1 MKLELSVLELGLLK
15 KLCFNEYKNIS
26 ELAKALKKS
35 STRVSIALK
44 DLENKGFV
52 ERKKRGIS
60 KRVVL
65 SNNKHAVSFKTLLN
79 QYPHINFEK
88 LLSGS
93 SLEILL
99 PLTYYHKMKF
109 KDITKLSGCSEI
121 TVRRTIKKLKEFGIV
136 VSDRD
141 FFYSIGSFYFWLAE
155 FIRDFQN
162 FINLR
167 LALSFSSTSVIL
179 WQWSKK
185 FLIKTREE
193 KKQKNFFPTCYE
205 KMSDY
210 GIQLILT
217 EFRYYFYSPF
227 RRKLRIED
235 VALHTL
241 FLEQTPRNLLYVLLL
256 IAKNLRRIEWK
267 YIEAESAKFR
277 MESTVQDINKYLETK
292 GIDRPEHFPKWGEF
306 EAKAKEYDICLK

>member
-1 MKLELSVLELGLLK
+1 MKLELGILEIRILK
-15 KLCFNEYKNIS
+15 ELCFREYKNIG

-35 STRVSIALK
+35 PTRVSIALK

-52 ERKKRGIS
+52 ERKKIGIS
-60 KRVVL
+60 KKVVL

-79 QYPHINFEK
+79 QYSHLNFEK
-88 LLSGS
+88 FLSGS
-93 SLEILL
+93 ALEILL
-99 PLTYYHKMKF
+99 PLTFYHKRKF
-109 KDITKLSGCSEI
+109 KNIARVSGCSEI
-121 TVRRTIKKLKEFGIV
+121 TVRRTIKKLKEFGV
-136 VSDRD
+136 VVVDRN

-155 FIRDFQN
+155 FIRDFQD

-167 LALSFSSTSVIL
+167 LALSFSNTSVVL
-179 WQWSKK
+179 WRWGKE

-210 GIQLILT
+210 NIQLILT
-217 EFRYYFYSPF
+217 EFRYYFHSPF
-227 RRKLRIED
+227 RKKLRVED

-256 IAKNLRRIEWK
+256 IAKNLGKIKWE
-267 YIEAESAKFR
+267 YLEAESVKFR
-277 MESTVQDINKYLETK
+277 LKSTVQDINKYLETK
-292 GIDRPEHFPKWGEF
+292 GVHKPNYFPSWGEF
-306 EAKAKEYDICLK
+306 EAKAREYDICLK